1 MKKTVVVYYEVDILP
16 RHLCGA
22 AEGNRINPQSE
33 HRSSGR
39 YVKCR
44 PPTYVGAAVLTVPKQ
59 RAHRAAW
66 YTPGIG
72 AYVVRTVA
80 LKNVLNCA

>member
-1 MKKTVVVYYEVDILP
+1 MAVKKTVVVYYEVDILP

-44 PPTYVGAAVLTVPKQ
+44 PPTYVGAAVLTVPKPTRKQ
-59 RAHRAAW
+59 SSLVHAW
-66 YTPGIG
+66 YWGLC
-72 AYVVRTVA
+72 R
-80 LKNVLNCA
+80 

>member
-1 MKKTVVVYYEVDILP
+1 MAVRYEVDVLP
-16 RHLCGA
+16 RNLCGA
-22 AEGNRINPQSE
+22 TEGNRINPQSE
-33 HRSSGR
+33 YRSSGS

-44 PPTYVGAAVLTVPKQ
+44 PPKYVGAAVLTVPRQ

-66 YTPGIG
+66 YTSGIG

-80 LKNVLNCA
+80 LRNVLNCA

>member
-1 MKKTVVVYYEVDILP
+1 MAVKKAVVVYYEVDVLP

-22 AEGNRINPQSE
+22 TEGNRINPQSE
-33 HRSSGR
+33 YRSSGR

-44 PPTYVGAAVLTVPKQ
+44 PLKYVGAAFLTVPRQ

-66 YTPGIG
+66 YS
-72 AYVVRTVA
+72 
-80 LKNVLNCA
+80 LVLGLMSLELWR

>member
-1 MKKTVVVYYEVDILP
+1 MAVKKAVVVYYEVDVLP

-22 AEGNRINPQSE
+22 TEGNRKNPQSE
-33 HRSSGR
+33 YRSSGR

-44 PPTYVGAAVLTVPKQ
+44 PPKYVGATVLTVPKQ
-59 RAHRAAW
+59 RAYRAAW
-66 YTPGIG
+66 YTSGIG

-80 LKNVLNCA
+80 L